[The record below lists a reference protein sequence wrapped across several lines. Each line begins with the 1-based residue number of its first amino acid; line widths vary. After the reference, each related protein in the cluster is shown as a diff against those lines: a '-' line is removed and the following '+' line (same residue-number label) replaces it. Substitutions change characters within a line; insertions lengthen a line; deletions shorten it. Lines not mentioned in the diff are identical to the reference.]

1 MDDPK
6 SEKSARSSFKHKVVR
21 KKVVLNLS
29 TEDCPKNFIK
39 KKREKKYF
47 IILFLY
53 IYLFLKY
60 YFTNTKMT
68 KGWQSHRRKQSRYC
82 QLGLKLL
89 W

>member
-39 KKREKKYF
+39 KKKREEIFYYSFFIYIFIFKVLFYKYKDDKR
-47 IILFLY
+47 LA
-53 IYLFLKY
+53 KP
-60 YFTNTKMT
+60 
-68 KGWQSHRRKQSRYC
+68 
-82 QLGLKLL
+82 
-89 W
+89 